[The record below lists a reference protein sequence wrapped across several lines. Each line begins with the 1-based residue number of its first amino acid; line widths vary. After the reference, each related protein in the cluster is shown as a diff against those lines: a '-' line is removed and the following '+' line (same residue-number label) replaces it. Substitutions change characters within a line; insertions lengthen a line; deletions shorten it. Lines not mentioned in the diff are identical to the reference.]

1 MFAVFLLD
9 AVSVPLVERMLD
21 DGRLPALAALR
32 ARGRWQTVASP
43 AVYFGD
49 RETAHSGVEVA
60 DHGQTFP
67 LQWSPAEQRLRFV
80 TSFPVPEAV
89 WERVARAGGRSLV
102 VDPYEGRPP
111 ARPVGTVVSGWQ
123 FAHTAVLQRWAS
135 PKREYRT
142 LSRRFG
148 RAPEV
153 EDVYGRPSVRGLEIL
168 RRQLLDAPHRVA
180 RLTTYLLSRQ
190 RYDLAWVEF
199 SAGHMAGHHFWDLAH
214 LVGGHLDERRRAE
227 LEATVAE
234 TYAAI
239 DTAMGEILSALPP
252 GADIL
257 VFSEVGMA
265 ANHSRSDLLPEML
278 ARVLTGARTEDAAGS
293 AAGRMLWHVR
303 AAVPA
308 RARMTAT
315 RILPN
320 AVVLELGGRLFTRG
334 VDWRRTRAFA
344 LPSDHDGYVRLN
356 LRGRERD
363 GIVDPG
369 DTVALIDEIRDGLAS
384 FFDHDG
390 TPCVAGVDRVEDLVG
405 RGARSGQLPDLIV
418 RWTAKPVLSLPG
430 VTSPR
435 YGDVRRRGLGI
446 GRSGNHVDGS
456 WVLTVPGSGRMT
468 ELNRP
473 PRLVDVAA
481 TVSSL
486 LGADAEGLAGEPLLS
501 SRPACPGAG

>member
-1 MFAVFLLD
+1 MLGVFLFD
-9 AVSVPLVERMLD
+9 AVSVALLERMLD
-21 DGRLPALAALR
+21 DGRLPNLAALR
-32 ARGRWQTVASP
+32 ARGRWQTIASP

-67 LQWSPAEQRLRFV
+67 LQWSQAEQRLRFV
-80 TSFPVPEAV
+80 TSFAVPEAV

-123 FAHTAVLQRWAS
+123 FAHTAVLQRWSS
-135 PKREYRT
+135 PKPEYRT

-153 EDVYGRPSVRGLEIL
+153 EDVYGRPSVRGLELL
-168 RRQLLDAPHRVA
+168 RRQLLDASDRVA
-180 RLTTYLLSRQ
+180 RLTTDLLERHQ
-190 RYDLAWVEF
+190 YDLAWIEF
-199 SAGHMAGHHFWDLAH
+199 NAGHLAGHHFWDLAH
-214 LVGGHLDERRRAE
+214 LVDGQLDASRRAQ
-227 LEATVAE
+227 LEATV
-234 TYAAI
+234 TQSYAAM
-239 DTAMGEILSALPP
+239 DAALGEIVSALPP
-252 GADIL
+252 GADTL
-257 VFSEVGMA
+257 VFSEAGMA

-278 ARVLTGARTEDAAGS
+278 ARVLAGARTEADAGT
-293 AAGRMLWHVR
+293 AAGRLLWNVR
-303 AAVPA
+303 AAIPA

-320 AVVLELGGRLFTRG
+320 AVVLELGSRLFMRG
-334 VDWRRTRAFA
+334 VDWSRTRAFA

-356 LRGRERD
+356 VRGRERD

-369 DTVALIDEIRDGLAS
+369 DVDALIEEIRDGLRS
-384 FFDHDG
+384 FTDHDG
-390 TPCVAGVDRVEDLVG
+390 ASCVAGVDRVEDLVG
-405 RGARSGQLPDLIV
+405 RGARSDQLPDLIV
-418 RWTAKPVLSLPG
+418 SWTERPVLSLPG

-435 YGDVRRRGLGI
+435 FGDVRRRGLGI

-456 WVLTVPGSGRMT
+456 WVLAVPGSGRPN
-468 ELNRP
+468 ELGRP

-481 TVSSL
+481 TVAVL
-486 LGADAEGLAGEPLLS
+486 LGADAAGLGGEALLT
-501 SRPACPGAG
+501 PA

>member
-1 MFAVFLLD
+1 MVGVLLFD
-9 AVSVPLVERMLD
+9 AVSVPLVERMLA

-32 ARGRWQTVASP
+32 ARGRWQTVASR
-43 AVYFGD
+43 ATYFGD
-49 RETAHSGVEVA
+49 RETAHSGVEVVE
-60 DHGQTFP
+60 HGQTFP
-67 LQWSPAEQRLRFV
+67 LQWSAAEQRLRFV
-80 TSFPVPEAV
+80 GAFPAPEAV

-102 VDPYEGRPP
+102 IDPYEGRPP

-135 PKREYRT
+135 PRGEYRT
-142 LSRRFG
+142 LTRRFG

-153 EDVYGRPSVRGLEIL
+153 EDVYGRPSVRGLKIL
-168 RRQLLDAPHRVA
+168 KRQLLDAPDRVA
-180 RLTTYLLSRQ
+180 RLATELLARD

-214 LVGGHLDERRRAE
+214 LADGQLDEKLRAE

-239 DTAMGEILSALPP
+239 DTALGVVVSALPL

-257 VFSEVGMA
+257 VFSEVGMTA
-265 ANHSRSDLLPEML
+265 SQSRTDLLPEML
-278 ARVLTGARTEDAAGS
+278 ARVLTGARTDAAAGT
-293 AAGRMLWHVR
+293 AAGRMLWNVR

-308 RARMTAT
+308 RARIAVT
-315 RILPN
+315 RALPN
-320 AVVLELGGRLFTRG
+320 AVALELAGRLFMRG
-334 VDWRRTRAFA
+334 VDWSRTRAFA
-344 LPSDHDGYVRLN
+344 LPADHDGYVRLN

-369 DTVALIDEIRDGLAS
+369 EADALIDEIRDGLGS
-384 FFDHDG
+384 FTDHDG
-390 TPCVAGVDRVEDLVG
+390 MPCVAGVDRVEDLVG
-405 RGARSGQLPDLIV
+405 RGARSDQLPDLIV
-418 RWTAKPVLSLPG
+418 RWAARPVLAFPG

-435 YGDVRRRGLGI
+435 YGDVRRRGLGL

-456 WVLTVPGSGRMT
+456 WMLTVPGSGRET
-468 ELNRP
+468 ELGRA

-486 LGADAEGLAGEPLLS
+486 LGADTAGLAGEPLLT
-501 SRPACPGAG
+501 PAH